1 MEIEELQKIQKEH
14 DYEYWDHDS
23 NELEN
28 IRHITLHVGKLLGKL
43 AAYCEAHEH
52 QRNFPTVQIKDEVV
66 PDLLFYGLHL
76 ANMFNLQLDQQYLQR
91 LKQNKERLQQN

>member
-52 QRNFPTVQIKDEVV
+52 QRDFQNTQILVASQCHFGFL
-66 PDLLFYGLHL
+66 PHSLLR
-76 ANMFNLQLDQQYLQR
+76 R
-91 LKQNKERLQQN
+91 LRS